1 MKIFT
6 EFSSLS
12 SLDLPTSIKQQLEQ
26 HLTAPF
32 NGDIHATNSFWQ
44 EVGTSLILI
53 EADDCDKSLLLE
65 ETSNQALI
73 LFVAEYPEFVDL
85 LDDGES
91 PYLLALSI
99 ISSEGGGCYVL
110 SPMSSQTQP
119 VMSLAKNI

>member
-1 MKIFT
+1 MKIIT

-32 NGDIHATNSFWQ
+32 NGDIHATNSYWQ
-44 EVGTSLILI
+44 DVSTTLILI
-53 EADDCDKSLLLE
+53 EAGDSDISLQLE
-65 ETSNQALI
+65 ETSTQELI

-119 VMSLAKNI
+119 ALSLAKNI

>member
-6 EFSSLS
+6 DFSSLS

-32 NGDIHATNSFWQ
+32 NGDIHAANSFWQ
-44 EVGTSLILI
+44 DFGTSLILI
-53 EADDCDKSLLLE
+53 EADDCDDSLLLE
-65 ETSNQALI
+65 EIRNQELI
-73 LFVAEYPEFVDL
+73 LSVAEYPEFVDL
-85 LDDGES
+85 LDNVVS

-99 ISSEGGGCYVL
+99 ISSNGGGCYVL
-110 SPMSSQTQP
+110 GPMSSQTNS